1 MKEQVQKNRFLGL
14 DQAYFLPA
22 WAALV
27 AFGSCGSTPDTAP
40 ESAPEFQLA
49 APVVAP
55 VQGDA
60 KAGTAYDTTMGKPAA
75 VANVAPGDAPVV
87 REPQVNE
94 PQVNEPEVVIA
105 AEVPAPAQPEVELT
119 PEQQV
124 AAVTLSAPPA
134 YRPDPNSVVE
144 VDEPKSNVQRDLQ
157 SLLLSPA
164 WQERAGGSA
173 AEVAEEQRVLSELEA
188 AVARLA
194 AAELAAAKL
203 AAAKLAAAKLA
214 AAKLAA
220 AELAAAKLAAAE
232 LAAAELAA
240 AELAAAELAAAELAA
255 AELAAAELAAT
266 KLAVAALAA
275 EAELAAVLDVET
287 PIETAQDGAVALAL
301 DGEAAPVE
309 IERDLEKSTGI
320 IAQVSGETFGSDI
333 TPVVAVEEQLEE
345 DGPMT
350 KFDVTWPESIKTEEP
365 TETAV
370 DKVLAG
376 QPKSYS
382 DFEAVF
388 DPNMDHTKVV
398 EDTQLAV
405 APDLEPPSSEA
416 LASSNPKRLDGVER
430 DAETS
435 KAEPSMVAEGEELDS
450 EFQELEQVPV
460 GLSDVV
466 ATMMQP
472 SFEPVIEPTLAPI
485 ARSMAFLEEV
495 PIASRAMAGPLF
507 ALDPSGFL
515 GNLALGASMVE
526 KTANQAMA
534 YLPPAAKDLD
544 LPDGE
549 RLAAAGP
556 VLSDEET
563 KKLAEE
569 PSLGWLW
576 WDEEVPSHHVGSKV
590 DIQTPSVGR
599 VRIVLASGDYVEG
612 ILYAVGK
619 GLYWI
624 DGDLGRFSV
633 KHTLVSHVERLLKPG
648 LGAEVEGLQA
658 GHFVRVK
665 LASGFVE
672 GRLVS
677 TKGDS
682 LLIETNDGIR
692 MTLESTD
699 VERLGDSK
707 TRVIVP

>member
-27 AFGSCGSTPDTAP
+27 AFGSCGSTPDAAP

-55 VQGDA
+55 DQGDA
-60 KAGTAYDTTMGKPAA
+60 KAATAYDTTMGKPAA

-94 PQVNEPEVVIA
+94 SEVVVV

-203 AAAKLAAAKLA
+203 AAAKLAAAE
-214 AAKLAA
+214 LAA
-220 AELAAAKLAAAE
+220 AELAAAELAAAE

>member
-1 MKEQVQKNRFLGL
+1 MKEQVQKNRTLGL
-14 DQAYFLPA
+14 DQVFFLPA
-22 WAALV
+22 WAALL
-27 AFGSCGSTPDTAP
+27 ALGSCGSTPEATP

-49 APVVAP
+49 APEIAP
-55 VQGDA
+55 PQDDA
-60 KAGTAYDTTMGKPAA
+60 KAATAYDTTMGKPAA
-75 VANVAPGDAPVV
+75 VANVVPGDVPEV
-87 REPQVNE
+87 EE

-124 AAVTLSAPPA
+124 DAVTLSAPPA

-203 AAAKLAAAKLA
+203 AAAKLAAAE
-214 AAKLAA
+214 LAA
-220 AELAAAKLAAAE
+220 AELAAAELAAAE

-301 DGEAAPVE
+301 GGEAAPVE

-333 TPVVAVEEQLEE
+333 NPVAAAEEQLEE
-345 DGPMT
+345 DGPIT
-350 KFDVTWPESIKTEEP
+350 EFNVTWPASLEAEEP
-365 TETAV
+365 IE
-370 DKVLAG
+370 LASNEGMEG
-376 QPKSYS
+376 QPESLS
-382 DFEAVF
+382 DFENEF
-388 DPNMDHTKVV
+388 DPSAESAPVV
-398 EDTQLAV
+398 KKTEVAIEQDLDT
-405 APDLEPPSSEA
+405 PSFEA
-416 LASSNPKRLDGVER
+416 LASANPGMLASADTG
-430 DAETS
+430 AESAST
-435 KAEPSMVAEGEELDS
+435 EPSTMSEEQALDF
-450 EFQELEQVPV
+450 EFEELEQVPV
-460 GLSDVV
+460 TLSDVV
-466 ATMMQP
+466 ANMIQP
-472 SFEPVIEPTLAPI
+472 SFEPVLEPTLAPI

-495 PIASRAMAGPLF
+495 PMATRAMAGPLF
-507 ALDPSGFL
+507 ALDPSGLL
-515 GNLALGASMVE
+515 GNLALGASMIE
-526 KTANQAMA
+526 KTAGQAIA
-534 YLPPAAKDLD
+534 HVGPAAKDPN
-544 LPDGE
+544 LPAGE
-549 RLAAAGP
+549 RLASAGP

-677 TKGDS
+677 TKGDL